1 MPLVFNIIFVLVLFA
16 LLGKVADFAVNNIR
30 YIAQALKLK
39 MFALGVILGLV
50 TTLPEF
56 SVGINAAIEGA
67 GELSVG
73 NIMGGTVVLLGL
85 ILGITLM
92 VNKKVDTKE
101 NFRILLP
108 SAMVMLFPFLL
119 GIDGRLSALDGVILV
134 SLYAGLLIYIYRHNR
149 DRSLDSK
156 IAIIDK
162 GKIGKAVIYSLL
174 GVIGVM
180 LISHYIVEITLDF
193 LQHYNIN
200 KLLIGV
206 IFFSIGTNLPEIS
219 ISIMAWRKKSADLSL
234 SHLLSSAF
242 THTFVL
248 GTLSM
253 LHPITFTID
262 LTYYILVFFVTLIV
276 ILFLIFAR
284 SDKKLVRTEG
294 IILFLVYL
302 AFLIV
307 NLFIL

>member
-242 THTFVL
+242 TNTFVL